1 MHWGLL
7 WRYRLCWALRGY
19 LIASGA
25 HYQQS
30 GTLAQSP
37 LRSMGKTSLSI
48 ICNRRVEAPML
59 MWVPFTL
66 GTYLT
71 PISCTFEDGA
81 VLRSSRTRM
90 WPYCSGGR
98 APVTSIWSKAFRAS
112 RRSSRTYR
120 FQHGVYNTFDSLRI
134 EHTSEPVLEEM
145 PIPCTPLQDVID
157 AHFPNRHIDLLSID
171 CEGQD
176 LTVLQSIDWHRTRP
190 TAVIVEDHEQFES
203 NLCSGT
209 PSQIRSLLTKRDY
222 GLFTQCMYSFLYV
235 DRRAFLRPNGETG
248 FLLEKTQFH
257 GDMRE
262 LAEKTSA

>member
-1 MHWGLL
+1 MALSTVLGASRLL
-7 WRYRLCWALRGY
+7 DRVRGALPTVRNARTVSFAQYGEDVLVHNLQPARRGTYVDVGAFHPWYLSNTYKLYLRGW
-19 LIASGA
+19 SGITVEPNPDVA
-25 HYQQS
+25 
-30 GTLAQSP
+30 L
-37 LRSMGKTSLSI
+37 LF
-48 ICNRRVEAPML
+48 RRARPRDIHLVKGISRFSSVL
-59 MWVPFTL
+59 
-66 GTYLT
+66 TY
-71 PISCTFEDGA
+71 
-81 VLRSSRTRM
+81 
-90 WPYCSGGR
+90 
-98 APVTSIWSKAFRAS
+98 
-112 RRSSRTYR
+112 YR